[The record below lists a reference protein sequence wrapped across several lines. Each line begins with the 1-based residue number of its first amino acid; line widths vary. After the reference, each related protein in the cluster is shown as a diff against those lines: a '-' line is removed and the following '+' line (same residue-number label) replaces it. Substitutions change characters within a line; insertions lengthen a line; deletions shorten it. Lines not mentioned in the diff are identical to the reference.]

1 MTYRMR
7 RNCLEYIYRFVWK
20 IGEKTDKTPFGVF
33 AISAAA
39 LIYFRASAAA
49 LKGGKSRGRRLRAV
63 ALITDVVRAATLI
76 LEFKHLAEGRGAHFY
91 WNEGRDANMYFIY

>member
-20 IGEKTDKTPFGVF
+20 IGEKTNKTPFGVF

-49 LKGGKSRGRRLRAV
+49 LKGVIVGEDGSGPRRSSQ
-63 ALITDVVRAATLI
+63 TL
-76 LEFKHLAEGRGAHFY
+76 
-91 WNEGRDANMYFIY
+91 

>member
-20 IGEKTDKTPFGVF
+20 IGEKINKTPFGVF

-39 LIYFRASAAA
+39 LSFFRASAAA
-49 LKGGKSRGRRLRAV
+49 LKGGTVGEDGSGPRRSSQ
-63 ALITDVVRAATLI
+63 TL
-76 LEFKHLAEGRGAHFY
+76 
-91 WNEGRDANMYFIY
+91 